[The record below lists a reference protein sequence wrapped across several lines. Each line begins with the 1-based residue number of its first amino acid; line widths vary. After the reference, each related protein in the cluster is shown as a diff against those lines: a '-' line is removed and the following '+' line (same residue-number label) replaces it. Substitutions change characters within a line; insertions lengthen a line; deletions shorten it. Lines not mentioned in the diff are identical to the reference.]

1 MTNRR
6 KRKFAA
12 VWTAILLVLIMTLTG
27 YAKTRSA
34 YSLIGASDEGA
45 YVNRFFGYQLE
56 ALDGFRFQ
64 SDEELVKSGEVPADL
79 LEDESAL
86 RKKLEAGEVYV
97 IAYAET
103 KNYDS
108 INIVVGDSGKGADET
123 DRLIDEDSLN
133 AAKTALENSG
143 FKVDRISIDREY
155 IAGKL
160 RYVLNTKATIRDLTL
175 YQKQVIL
182 AKNGFYLCITA
193 ASVGDDKMEQIFE
206 KLSAVS

>member
-6 KRKFAA
+6 KRIFAA
-12 VWTAILLVLIMTLTG
+12 VWTAILLVLTMTLTG

-56 ALDGFRFQ
+56 ALDGFCFQ
-64 SDEELVKSGEVPADL
+64 SDEELVKSGEIPADL

-133 AAKTALENSG
+133 AAKTALEDSG

>member
-6 KRKFAA
+6 KRIFAA
-12 VWTAILLVLIMTLTG
+12 VWTAILLVLTMTLTG

-64 SDEELVKSGEVPADL
+64 NDEELVKSGEIPADL

-133 AAKTALENSG
+133 AAKTALEDSG